1 MLFHLKEP
9 VYESEAPKNIP
20 TRFYGRNQQQ
30 ILTTL
35 DYYNERLRKDRV
47 DMNASNLVWWL
58 KRNFSK
64 KDIEPIENGE
74 FNFFT
79 GLLYITDEDKDKPL
93 FEEIRATNDFNIYI
107 PKENIGKFLL
117 WRMDIMQKER
127 GGLYKLQNPIE
138 VFMNISFVPKD
149 IARAIMNCGLTDY
162 QVIIEKDNAKRSELS
177 KHQNIKVDDLQKIL
191 EAQTRNLIKYN

>member
-9 VYESEAPKNIP
+9 VYELEAPKNIP

-93 FEEIRATNDFNIYI
+93 FEEIRATNDFSIYI

-149 IARAIMNCGLTDY
+149 IARAIMNCDLTNY
-162 QVIIEKDNAKRSELS
+162 QEIIEKDNAKRAELS
-177 KHQNIKVDDLQKIL
+177 KPQNIKVGDLQKIL
-191 EAQTRNLIKYN
+191 EAKTRNLINYN